1 MRMRCEGLA
10 KDSNALT
17 GIPEREERTNGGK
30 FLNQYSEASPEL
42 ILDNHSQASPELIL
56 DNQSTDPRNLE
67 IP

>member
-42 ILDNHSQASPELIL
+42 ILDN
-56 DNQSTDPRNLE
+56 QSTDPRNLE